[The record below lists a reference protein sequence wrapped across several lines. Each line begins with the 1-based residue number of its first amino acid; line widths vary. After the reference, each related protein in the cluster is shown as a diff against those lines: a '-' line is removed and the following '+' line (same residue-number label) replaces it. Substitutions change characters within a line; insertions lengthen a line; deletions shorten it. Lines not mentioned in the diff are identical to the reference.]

1 MNFKR
6 LRHIRH
12 PSRLIWTI
20 VLLFFTGWLQ
30 CAQADFEITVYGTR
44 SIGMGRA
51 YTALAGDGEALA
63 YNIAGLARTP
73 KNSVFTSY
81 ADLFGGLSRGSITH
95 FSGGLVYHGL
105 PFLTTLGVG
114 VSVLS
119 TPGYQELQFPIGTT
133 FRLPMGIDLGVA
145 LRGLYWGT
153 TPDVDPMTGVRDKSL
168 SKFTFTADAGAYYE
182 KSLTDL
188 KFPWGV
194 KPAGKI
200 SVGLSIRNLI
210 PLSTAVD
217 ANQSAAGRIP
227 LAPRLGFAWFTENGL
242 LSIDYALQDGG
253 QLRVG
258 GELNALQARNRFGQA
273 AILIRAGAASSGNS
287 GGAELTG
294 GFGVKFNQFRLDAA
308 YVWSQSLLDA
318 GATQRYALTYEF

>member
-6 LRHIRH
+6 LPNIRY
-12 PSRLIWTI
+12 PIKLIWTVI
-20 VLLFFTGWLQ
+20 LLLFTGWIQ
-30 CAQADFEITVYGTR
+30 RAQADFEITAYGTR

-73 KNSVFTSY
+73 KNSAFTSY
-81 ADLFGGLSRGSITH
+81 ANLFGGLSSGSITH

-105 PFLTTLGVG
+105 PFPSTLGVG

-119 TPGYQELQFPIGTT
+119 TQGYQELQFPIGTT
-133 FRLPMGIDLGVA
+133 FRLLPGIDLGVA
-145 LRGLYWGT
+145 LRGLYWGA
-153 TPDVDPMTGVRDKSL
+153 TPDVDPMTRVRDKSL
-168 SKFTFTADAGAYYE
+168 SKFTFTADAGVYYE
-182 KSLTDL
+182 KSLTNL

-194 KPAGKI
+194 MLEGKI

-217 ANQSAAGRIP
+217 ANQSEAGRIP
-227 LAPRLGFAWFTENGL
+227 LESRLGFAWLTENGL
-242 LSIDYALQDGG
+242 VSVDYALKDGG

-258 GELNALQARNRFGQA
+258 GELNALQTRNRFGQA
-273 AILIRAGAASSGNS
+273 AILIRAGAASASDS

-318 GATQRYALTYEF
+318 GATQRYAITYEF